1 MRGTFDEVLR
11 DRARAAEKF
20 RREMKKETSAEIKV
34 VKGMI
39 KHGRTDLDAYLES
52 LQKKLEKLD

>member
-1 MRGTFDEVLR
+1 
-11 DRARAAEKF
+11 
-20 RREMKKETSAEIKV
+20 
-34 VKGMI
+34 MI